1 MLIKLQSAREGT
13 TTRKRETEREVK
25 REQEREKDFDGTAVK
40 GRERGL
46 ERKTER
52 GKDGV
57 QLFPPHTRAAY
68 ARRYVP
74 TSVRI
79 KKTMRCEDPSVGIG
93 Y

>member
-1 MLIKLQSAREGT
+1 MKE
-13 TTRKRETEREVK
+13 RKRS
-25 REQEREKDFDGTAVK
+25 
-40 GRERGL
+40 L

-57 QLFPPHTRAAY
+57 QLFPPHTRVAY
-68 ARRYVP
+68 VRRYVP

-79 KKTMRCEDPSVGIG
+79 KKTTMRYEDPSVGIG